1 MYTYW
6 DHVMEKKPVAA
17 DGLPW
22 SAIPAAEQPRYAKDM
37 CPRTLDILARTVMIN
52 LHPDMPVERVKALKE
67 LHGWAE
73 AKGRDAITKTF
84 QFKSFSQAW
93 GWMSRVALFAEK
105 TDHHP
110 EWFNV
115 YGRVEV
121 TLSTHSAGGVTEK
134 DIELARKMDGYA
146 AVLA

>member
-1 MYTYW
+1 MTT
-6 DHVMEKKPVAA
+6 K
-17 DGLPW
+17 
-22 SAIPAAEQPRYAKDM
+22 
-37 CPRTLDILARTVMIN
+37 TLIG
-52 LHPDMPVERVKALKE
+52 VERAKALHD

-93 GWMSRVALFAEK
+93 GWMSRVALYAEK

-121 TLSTHSAGGVTEK
+121 TLATHAAGGVTEK
-134 DIELARKMDGYA
+134 DVALACKMNDYA
-146 AVLA
+146 VG

>member
-1 MYTYW
+1 MN
-6 DHVMEKKPVAA
+6 DKPLV
-17 DGLPW
+17 G
-22 SAIPAAEQPRYAKDM
+22 
-37 CPRTLDILARTVMIN
+37 
-52 LHPDMPVERVKALKE
+52 VERAKALRE
-67 LHGWAE
+67 LNGWTE

-93 GWMSRVALFAEK
+93 GWMSRVALLAEK

-121 TLSTHSAGGVTEK
+121 TLATHTAGGVT
-134 DIELARKMDGYA
+134 DLDVTLARKMDQYA
-146 AVLA
+146 GD